1 MKPATATT
9 NTPSAPDAA
18 LPNQFALLRQ
28 RRFAPYFWTQFL
40 GAANDNLFK
49 IGLVIWVTYQVQV
62 SWLPSAMAGLVVAAI
77 LILPFLLFSASSGQL
92 ADRWPKDRL
101 MRSVKTL
108 EIGIML
114 LAWVGFEWAQV
125 GILLACIFLMG
136 LHSTVFGPAKYAYLP
151 QVLSDAELAGGTGVV
166 EMGTFVAILLGQIA
180 GGLLITVP
188 DIGPRCVA
196 IACLTVALAGRV
208 CASHIDPLPATD
220 PQLRFNWNPFTETW
234 RNLQKSRGD
243 RPVFLALLGI
253 SWMWFFGAVFLSQYP
268 TLARDLLHGDA
279 HVASLVLVVFS
290 VGLGLGSLLCEILNR
305 RHLEIGLVPL
315 GALGMTVFCLD
326 LYPALN
332 HIAALPATAGPAPNG
347 NTLDIGQFLALPAN
361 WRVLIDMGLVSLFTG
376 LFSVPL
382 YTLIQLRSPATH
394 RSRVVAANNILN
406 ALFMIASS
414 VIGGALLGAGIGLG
428 RFIGLTGIANAL
440 FTTALFVRQPVY
452 LARCVA
458 WLMCRLSPP
467 MEATDADRR
476 NVAQADSLH
485 CPCLTALDA
494 ARLTVLT
501 ARSLCI
507 VKPRSQPCQ
516 ETPTQ
521 WHSRAFSGLFWRLT
535 GAIDH
540 PASAAAL
547 RRVRQQ
553 CDEGRLLCLVGASS
567 TAGGLTDWQQ
577 NLLQQLGPQSVESRH
592 YQIRIDTE
600 TPANAG
606 LGRVR
611 HRAEITRVS
620 GFF

>member
-1 MKPATATT
+1 MNPVTA
-9 NTPSAPDAA
+9 PVAKQRVAVDPA

-28 RRFAPYFWTQFL
+28 RRFAAYFWTQFL

-62 SWLPSAMAGLVVAAI
+62 RWLPSAMAGLAVAAVF
-77 LILPFLLFSASSGQL
+77 ILPFLLFSASSGQL
-92 ADRWPKDRL
+92 ADRWPKDQL
-101 MRSVKTL
+101 MRAVKTL
-108 EIGIML
+108 EIGIMA
-114 LAWVGFEWAQV
+114 LAWLGFEWTQV
-125 GILLACIFLMG
+125 GVLLACIFLMG

-151 QVLSDAELAGGTGVV
+151 QVLSDAELAGGTGMV
-166 EMGTFVAILLGQIA
+166 EMGTFVAILLGQMA

-196 IACLTVALAGRV
+196 IACLTVAIAGRI

-220 PQLRFNWNPFTETW
+220 PQLHFNWNPFTETW

-243 RPVFLALLGI
+243 RQVFQALLGI

-290 VGLGLGSLLCEILNR
+290 IGLGLGSLLCEILNR
-305 RHLEIGLVPL
+305 RHMEIGLVPL

-332 HIAALPATAGPAPNG
+332 HIAALPTVATGTRADNML
-347 NTLDIGQFLALPAN
+347 NIGQFLTQPAN

-428 RFIGLTGIANAL
+428 RFIWLTGIANAL
-440 FTTALFVRQPVY
+440 FTAALFVRQPAY
-452 LARCVA
+452 LARCMA
-458 WLMCRLSPP
+458 WLLCRLGGTLQ
-467 MEATDADRR
+467 ATEADRT
-476 NVAQADSLH
+476 AIAEADALH
-485 CPCLTALDA
+485 CTRLSALDA
-494 ARLTVLT
+494 ARLTALT

-507 VKPRSQPCQ
+507 VKIEPGPAQD
-516 ETPTQ
+516 TPA
-521 WHSRAFSGLFWRLT
+521 SGVDRAFSWLFWRLA
-535 GAIDH
+535 GAMVHSSHSDDTQGVG
-540 PASAAAL
+540 PLCA
-547 RRVRQQ
+547 
-553 CDEGRLLCLVGASS
+553 EGHLLCLIGA
-567 TAGGLTDWQQ
+567 APMPDALAKWQATRE
-577 NLLQQLGPQSVESRH
+577 NGNRY
-592 YQIRIDTE
+592 YQIEIQTG
-600 TPANAG
+600 TPSKTISGANTVCRSAK
-606 LGRVR
+606 
-611 HRAEITRVS
+611 ITRVS